1 MLGPLLGVTL
11 GLFPSCRRAEGP
23 TEPGERSTKNSEVAS
38 TAFWGGQKAQR
49 QGSVTLAA
57 VGDVLLDRGVS
68 AQMRRRGDAH
78 PFKEVRAV
86 LRAYDLVFFN
96 LECPLSRRGVA
107 RRTDVAF
114 RGRPE
119 HAKLLRWAGFSVAS
133 LANNHT
139 LDYGREALMDTVA
152 AVEGA
157 GITAVG
163 AGKDMA
169 RATRVRVVEVRGLRV
184 GFLAYTDV
192 PNAGTTILPQEPS
205 VAGAD
210 LVDLRKKV
218 AQVAPKVDVLVV
230 SFHWG
235 VEYMKQPTRRQEKL
249 AQTAIDAGAHLI
261 LGHHPHVL
269 QPLGSYRGRPIVYS
283 AGGFVWD
290 SRIRDSH
297 ESAIFTFRLAR
308 GRVTPLETIPVRIR
322 LAQPRVVPKTP

>member
-1 MLGPLLGVTL
+1 MTSCWRKRAPVLGLLLGVTL
-11 GLFPSCRRAEGP
+11 GLFPSCRRSEDPA
-23 TEPGERSTKNSEVAS
+23 EPGEGAS
-38 TAFWGGQKAQR
+38 KKSDTAKTSSLRGRKPR
-49 QGSVTLAA
+49 RKGSVTLAA

-68 AQMRRRGDAH
+68 AQMGRRGDTH

-152 AVEGA
+152 AVGRC
-157 GITAVG
+157 GDYG
-163 AGKDMA
+163 GGRRKDMA
-169 RATRVRVVEVRGLRV
+169 RATRVRVVKVRGLRV

-235 VEYMKQPTRRQEKL
+235 VEYISNPRAGRRSWRRRPS
-249 AQTAIDAGAHLI
+249 T
-261 LGHHPHVL
+261 LG
-269 QPLGSYRGRPIVYS
+269 RTW
-283 AGGFVWD
+283 F
-290 SRIRDSH
+290 
-297 ESAIFTFRLAR
+297 
-308 GRVTPLETIPVRIR
+308 
-322 LAQPRVVPKTP
+322 